1 MVVVVVLEENEVA
14 ADPDQDQ
21 AEHFQRTATAYVC
34 TNERMHHTTILQ
46 AQGPL
51 AESGRGAG
59 TLAASH
65 LGRWWC
71 QLRRRRVSKVLELS
85 RIPKD
90 IQGVCDQNA
99 SFLFAIFK
107 TADYLRYLLLVA
119 SASMPVGRNVG
130 RCLYENRFLTGK

>member
-1 MVVVVVLEENEVA
+1 M
-14 ADPDQDQ
+14 
-21 AEHFQRTATAYVC
+21 Y
-34 TNERMHHTTILQ
+34 ERMHHTTILQ

-119 SASMPVGRNVG
+119 SMPVGRNVG

>member
-71 QLRRRRVSKVLELS
+71 QLRRRRVSKVLELI

-90 IQGVCDQNA
+90 IQGVCDRNA
-99 SFLFAIFK
+99 SFLFATFK

-119 SASMPVGRNVG
+119 SMAVGRNVG

>member
-71 QLRRRRVSKVLELS
+71 QLRRRRVSKVLELI

-90 IQGVCDQNA
+90 IQGVCDRNA

-119 SASMPVGRNVG
+119 SMAVGRNVG